1 MIRLLLLVTALAL
14 VLAPGALASEERPTL
29 EELEKE
35 LICPTCHALLALSDA
50 PVADQIRASIRAR
63 IEAGDSKT
71 EIKDALVAEFGEA
84 VLAAPPKEGLNLLA
98 WLLPLAGIAAA
109 GGVVFVVTRRWVRY
123 GRGRDDGPPAPETE
137 PLAPEL
143 DERVDDELSRFD
155 Y

>member
-1 MIRLLLLVTALAL
+1 MSRLVLLVSVLALA
-14 VLAPGALASEERPTL
+14 LAPGALASEERPTL

-50 PVADQIRASIRAR
+50 PVADQIRASISER
-63 IEAGDSKT
+63 IEAGDTKS

-84 VLAAPPKEGLNLLA
+84 VLAAPPKEGVNLLA

-109 GGVVFVVTRRWVRY
+109 GGVVFVIARRWVKH
-123 GRGRDDGPPAPETE
+123 GRGQDDEPPTRAAD
-137 PLAPEL
+137 PLAPGV
-143 DERVDDELSRFD
+143 DARVDDELSRFD